1 LVLKARVHSARIQD
15 REGIKVLLE
24 PSHDHLLR
32 LSHLWLDAG
41 YTGESKGADWVE
53 KALGWTAQIVRHPQK
68 LAPDD
73 VMKRWM
79 REWANEGV
87 HLLT

>member
-1 LVLKARVHSARIQD
+1 VLKARVHSARIQD

-41 YTGESKGADWVE
+41 YTGESNGADWVE